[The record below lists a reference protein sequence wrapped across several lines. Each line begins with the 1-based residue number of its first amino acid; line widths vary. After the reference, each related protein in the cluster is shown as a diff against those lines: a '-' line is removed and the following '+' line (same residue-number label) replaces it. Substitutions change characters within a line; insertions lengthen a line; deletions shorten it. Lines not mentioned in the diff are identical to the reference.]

1 MTIRFNGIVEE
12 QVKGCKPCGKAKTVR
27 RTMATTKQF
36 VLPSGQ
42 FKTFRAG
49 KTYTL
54 DDTDAHFLLGYSYVD
69 TDGTTKRAFEVV

>member
-1 MTIRFNGIVEE
+1 LNIRFNGIVEE
-12 QVKGCKPCGKAKTVR
+12 TVRGCKPCGKAKTVR
-27 RTMATTKQF
+27 RAMATTKQF
-36 VLPSGQ
+36 ILPSGQ

-54 DDTDAHFLLGYSYVD
+54 EDADANFLLGYTYVD